1 MAGLSAS
8 GLKTQIRSYT
18 ETDSNVLTD
27 SVLENII
34 LNAQYRIFRDVPI
47 DADRKQQLGNL
58 VAGQESINAPA
69 GSLFIRGIQVYDTA
83 GSETTGANR
92 WLEKKDYTYLQ
103 EYQDVTGTSAAQ
115 GQPKYYAMFGGG
127 TGESDTTSGR
137 IAFAPVP
144 NTTYRFRVHFNKMPD
159 LLEGNGTNYISM
171 NFSNGLLYCCLS
183 EAYGFLQGKH
193 SFESSGGHTFKL
205 ALFDSGASLGAATTD
220 YSTSEEITN
229 TSGSAY
235 SAGGATLTNSGVSLS
250 STTAFTDFSDVTYS
264 SASFT
269 ANGAMIYNTTTNGG
283 SSTTDAV
290 AIIAFGGDKT
300 ASNGTFKIEFPAA
313 DASNAIIRLA

>member
-1 MAGLSAS
+1 MAGISYSTLI
-8 GLKTQIRSYT
+8 TQIRNYT
-18 ETDSNVLTD
+18 EVDSNVLTTD
-27 SVLENII
+27 ILENII

-69 GSLFIRGIQVYDTA
+69 GALFIRGIQVYDTA

-159 LLEGNGTNYISM
+159 LLEDNDTNYISL
-171 NFSNGLLYCCLS
+171 NFPNGLLYCCLS
-183 EAYGFLQGKH
+183 EAYGFLKGPIDMLTLYENKYKQEVQKFANEQVGRRRRDDY
-193 SFESSGGHTFKL
+193 T
-205 ALFDSGASLGAATTD
+205 DGAVRIPV
-220 YSTSEEITN
+220 TS
-229 TSGSAY
+229 
-235 SAGGATLTNSGVSLS
+235 
-250 STTAFTDFSDVTYS
+250 
-264 SASFT
+264 
-269 ANGAMIYNTTTNGG
+269 AN
-283 SSTTDAV
+283 
-290 AIIAFGGDKT
+290 
-300 ASNGTFKIEFPAA
+300 P
-313 DASNAIIRLA
+313 

>member
-27 SVLENII
+27 AVLENII

-69 GSLFIRGIQVYDTA
+69 GALFIRGIQVYDTA

-137 IAFAPVP
+137 IAFSPVP

-159 LLEGNGTNYISM
+159 LLEGDNVNYISM
-171 NFSNGLLYCCLS
+171 NFSNGLLYCCLA
-183 EAYGFLQGKH
+183 EAYGFLKGPVDMLTLYENKYKQEVQKFAIEQTGRRRR
-193 SFESSGGHTFKL
+193 
-205 ALFDSGASLGAATTD
+205 DDYTD
-220 YSTSEEITN
+220 
-229 TSGSAY
+229 
-235 SAGGATLTNSGVSLS
+235 
-250 STTAFTDFSDVTYS
+250 
-264 SASFT
+264 
-269 ANGAMIYNTTTNGG
+269 
-283 SSTTDAV
+283 
-290 AIIAFGGDKT
+290 
-300 ASNGTFKIEFPAA
+300 GTVRFKIESP
-313 DASNAIIRLA
+313 SP